1 MTVNTVNQ
9 SKVNANSWNNVRNLP
24 QDEIKDDDEDE
35 IKNDDK
41 DEIKDNDKDEIK
53 DEADDE
59 IKDMVEKPGKDPP
72 SRAGLYA
79 VVTNVDTDENEI
91 KDMVTDVGTD
101 KDQIVDVVEANANNR
116 DCAGP
121 HLAPETLL
129 KRSGREETEGD
140 PLQGRSLRDRG

>member
-1 MTVNTVNQ
+1 M
-9 SKVNANSWNNVRNLP
+9 
-24 QDEIKDDDEDE
+24 IK
-35 IKNDDK
+35 DK
-41 DEIKDNDKDEIK
+41 DEIKDDAE
-53 DEADDE
+53 DE

-72 SRAGLYA
+72 SRACLYA

-121 HLAPETLL
+121 HLTPETLL

-140 PLQGRSLRDRG
+140 PLQGRRLRDRG